1 MRFKGLTLVE
11 LLVVIA
17 IISALAGLIFASVQ
31 RAREKGR
38 QTVCMSNLRQL
49 GQAFL
54 MYAQDNEGFLP
65 PYRNWPIQAWGDG
78 VTPPELPWLK
88 GCGWGGE
95 RGTFYAPYLLF
106 ASIDPYLRSEDVW
119 FCPSDPYAG
128 TETFYWCIFH
138 KYTSYWFN
146 IKRPINL
153 RDTGY
158 YGRFRYIDPSSFFLA
173 KDPKHKLDEYACNGL
188 EDEPEEYSACV
199 KMWVVPGGNHFEG
212 VNVLYL
218 DGHVKWLKII
228 HEFGGALAG
237 D

>member
-1 MRFKGLTLVE
+1 MRFKGFTLVE

-17 IISALAGLIFASVQ
+17 IISALAGLIFAGVQ

-119 FCPSDPYAG
+119 FCPSDPYAK

-138 KYTSYWFN
+138 KYTSYHFN

-158 YGRFRYIDPSSFFLA
+158 YGRHRYIDPSSFRLA
-173 KDPKHKLDEYACNGL
+173 EDPNYKEAEKACFGIEDPEYYRECMKWW
-188 EDEPEEYSACV
+188 C
-199 KMWVVPGGNHFEG
+199 VPGGNHFNG
-212 VNVLYL
+212 TNQLFL
-218 DGHVKWLKII
+218 DGHVKWFPII
-228 HEFGGALAG
+228 HIVGGAFAE

>member
-1 MRFKGLTLVE
+1 MRFKGLTLIE

-17 IISALAGLIFASVQ
+17 IISALAGLVFAGAQ
-31 RAREKGR
+31 MTRERGR

-95 RGTFYAPYLLF
+95 RGTFYAPYSLF
-106 ASIDPYLRSEDVW
+106 ASIDPYLRSRDVW

-138 KYTSYWFN
+138 KYTSYHFT
-146 IKRPINL
+146 ISRKM

-158 YGRFRYIDPSSFFLA
+158 YGKRFIPPSSCQLA
-173 KDPKHKLDEYACNGL
+173 LDPKYKLDEYACVGL
-188 EDEPEEYSACV
+188 ESEPEYYFECA
-199 KMWVVPGGNHFEG
+199 KKWLVPGGNHFEG
-212 VNVLYL
+212 VNTLYL

-228 HEFGGALAG
+228 HELGGALAE

>member
-1 MRFKGLTLVE
+1 MRFKGLTLIE

-17 IISALAGLIFASVQ
+17 IISALAGLIFAGVQ

-54 MYAQDNEGFLP
+54 MYAQDNDGFLP

-78 VTPPELPWLK
+78 VTPPELPELK

-106 ASIDPYLRSEDVW
+106 ASVNPYLRSKDVW

-138 KYTSYWFN
+138 KYASYFFN

-158 YGRFRYIDPSSFFLA
+158 YGRFGYVNPASYFLA
-173 KDPKHKLDEYACNGL
+173 WDPNYKDPKKACHSGS
-188 EDEPEEYSACV
+188 EEYYDCV
-199 KMWVVPGGNHFEG
+199 KWWRVPGGNHLGG
-212 VNVLYL
+212 VNHLFL
-218 DGHVKWLKII
+218 DGHVKWFPII
-228 HEFGGALAG
+228 HIVGGAFAE